1 MLANSRYSNVLSRD
15 RFGRNTQEPLCALKR
30 NEENSE
36 SQVLSTHDRS
46 LVCASNHA
54 VEVFP
59 PDIVRRR
66 TVAWDGM
73 AAEIVQATRPEKI
86 EFRFR
91 APLHLLA
98 VYEQGIRSDGETFV
112 DGLPRSKLRDV
123 KRKLTF
129 VPAGHMYHDE
139 WQEPRVLTRV
149 LYLYFDPAKM
159 PTHHETNVVA
169 ATLAARLFFEDPT
182 LSDTALKL
190 RRLIEHAGANG
201 SRYLEALGIV
211 LAHELVRLNVGR
223 PRSEVPMR
231 GGLAAWQQRVITTH
245 IEEHFAE
252 QISLT
257 ALAGLVGLSPYHFCR
272 AFRQSFGTPPHR
284 HHTGR
289 RIERAKTLLVES
301 ASSVTEI
308 GLAVGFRETS
318 SFTTAFRKATGQ
330 TPTGYRRSLASI
342 PHDKRKSMAAL

>member
-1 MLANSRYSNVLSRD
+1 
-15 RFGRNTQEPLCALKR
+15 
-30 NEENSE
+30 
-36 SQVLSTHDRS
+36 
-46 LVCASNHA
+46 
-54 VEVFP
+54 
-59 PDIVRRR
+59 
-66 TVAWDGM
+66 
-73 AAEIVQATRPEKI
+73 
-86 EFRFR
+86 
-91 APLHLLA
+91 
-98 VYEQGIRSDGETFV
+98 
-112 DGLPRSKLRDV
+112 
-123 KRKLTF
+123 
-129 VPAGHMYHDE
+129 MYHDE
-139 WQEPRVLTRV
+139 WQEARVLTRV

-159 PTHHETNVVA
+159 PTYHETNVVP
-169 ATLAARLFFEDPT
+169 ATLVARLFFEDPT

-211 LAHELVRLNVGR
+211 LAHELIRLNAGR
-223 PRSEVPMR
+223 SHTEVPMR

-245 IEEHFAE
+245 IEEHLAE
-252 QISLT
+252 QISLA

-289 RIERAKTLLVES
+289 RIERAKTLLAES

-330 TPTGYRRSLASI
+330 TPTAYRRSLASI
-342 PHDKRKSMAAL
+342 PHDKRKSMTAL